1 VLVHVFGVEI
11 DLDVVVEKVETD
23 FGVERVLRVVV
34 FRGDAAG
41 CYVAVGEVGSQVFGV
56 DNSYFTTNG
65 LVLKSGRTFVD
76 SDFTDFHAAAIIDAD
91 TADSLFDGENPIGK
105 TIEISSIPF
114 TVVGIVDEDSK
125 FEPVINSIDEYYTY
139 YSDSSA
145 SRIFVPS
152 SMWPALY
159 SFDEPQNVA
168 IRVSNTEAMTDA
180 GKAVAEIMNTNVTNS
195 EIKYQAQDLLK
206 QAQDLQDL
214 SSSTNSQLIWIASIS
229 LLVGGIG
236 VMNIMLVSVTER
248 TREIGLKKAIGAK
261 KSRILWQFLT
271 EAAVLTS
278 LGGIVGV
285 GAGIGLAAIA
295 AAKGYRLII
304 VLPETMSIER
314 RNIIKAYGAELVLS
328 DGSKGMKGAIAKAE
342 ELHKEIADSFIPEQ
356 FENPANPAAHK
367 KTTGPEIWEDT
378 DGKVDAFVAG
388 VGTGGTI
395 TGVGEYLKSQ
405 NPDVKIVAVEPETS
419 AVLSTGK
426 AGPHKIQGIG
436 AGFIPNT
443 LDTKVYDEVIPVS
456 NEDSFEYSKYIAK
469 EEGVLVGISSGAA
482 LKAAIEVAKRPEFKG
497 KTVVAL
503 LPDSGDRY
511 YSTDLFKD

>member
-1 VLVHVFGVEI
+1 MIENIRLSFQGIWSHKMRSFLTMLGIIIGIASIISIVSTIKGTNEQIKKNLIGSGTNTVQIQLYQGDYQYEMLYNGLPDGIPVRDETTMEKIKSVKNVE
-11 DLDVVVEKVETD
+11 
-23 FGVERVLRVVV
+23 
-34 FRGDAAG
+34 DAAFYTSRSDYNNSVYYG
-41 CYVAVGEVGSQVFGV
+41 NNGISGSQVFGV

-65 LVLKSGRTFVD
+65 LVLKSGRTFVG

-139 YSDSSA
+139 YSNSSA

-285 GAGIGLAAIA
+285 GAGIGLAAIIS
-295 AAKGYRLII
+295 R
-304 VLPETMSIER
+304 V
-314 RNIIKAYGAELVLS
+314 
-328 DGSKGMKGAIAKAE
+328 
-342 ELHKEIADSFIPEQ
+342 
-356 FENPANPAAHK
+356 
-367 KTTGPEIWEDT
+367 
-378 DGKVDAFVAG
+378 
-388 VGTGGTI
+388 
-395 TGVGEYLKSQ
+395 
-405 NPDVKIVAVEPETS
+405 TS
-419 AVLSTGK
+419 APVAISVPSIII
-426 AGPHKIQGIG
+426 AVVFSMVIGIIFG
-436 AGFIPNT
+436 LLP
-443 LDTKVYDEVIPVS
+443 
-456 NEDSFEYSKYIAK
+456 SF
-469 EEGVLVGISSGAA
+469 
-482 LKAAIEVAKRPEFKG
+482 KAANLNPID
-497 KTVVAL
+497 AL
-503 LPDSGDRY
+503 RHE
-511 YSTDLFKD
+511 